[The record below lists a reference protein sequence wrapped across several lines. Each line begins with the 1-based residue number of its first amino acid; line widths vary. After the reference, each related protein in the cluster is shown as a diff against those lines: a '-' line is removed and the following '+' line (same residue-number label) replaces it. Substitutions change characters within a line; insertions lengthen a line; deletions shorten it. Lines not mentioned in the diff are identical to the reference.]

1 MALRVALS
9 GFLALV
15 VAMGIGRFAFTP
27 QVPLMI
33 AEHQFTLTSAGL
45 VAAFNY
51 LGYLFGAF
59 DAMRA
64 SRHVERRLWL
74 GLWGAALLTL
84 LSAVVVGPWWHG
96 LVRFAIGWASGWS
109 MVLIAAWTNERL
121 AHFGRPALS
130 AAVFA
135 GPGAGIFISGM
146 LAVAIH
152 SYDLSAAEAWW
163 VYGVLALVIIA
174 SISINLPRGGELH
187 RPQVVA
193 VPLTLTPALKRLVWS
208 YSLAGFGYIL
218 PATFLSQM
226 ASARFPDSLFAQF
239 VWPVFGGAAV
249 IGIAL
254 GILTRHCLTSQT
266 RLALTLWVQALGVLC
281 AEWVPGVS
289 GLAL

>member
-1 MALRVALS
+1 MVA
-9 GFLALV
+9 
-15 VAMGIGRFAFTP
+15 R
-27 QVPLMI
+27 
-33 AEHQFTLTSAGL
+33 
-45 VAAFNY
+45 
-51 LGYLFGAF
+51 
-59 DAMRA
+59 
-64 SRHVERRLWL
+64 
-74 GLWGAALLTL
+74 
-84 LSAVVVGPWWHG
+84 

-218 PATFLSQM
+218 PATFYRRWPAPVFLI
-226 ASARFPDSLFAQF
+226 AYLRSLFGQSSVGRRSSALH
-239 VWPVFGGAAV
+239 WVF
-249 IGIAL
+249 
-254 GILTRHCLTSQT
+254 
-266 RLALTLWVQALGVLC
+266 
-281 AEWVPGVS
+281 
-289 GLAL
+289 

>member
-84 LSAVVVGPWWHG
+84 LSADALVV
-96 LVRFAIGWASGWS
+96 LYLNASICHQ
-109 MVLIAAWTNERL
+109 L
-121 AHFGRPALS
+121 PDKK
-130 AAVFA
+130 
-135 GPGAGIFISGM
+135 ISG
-146 LAVAIH
+146 
-152 SYDLSAAEAWW
+152 S
-163 VYGVLALVIIA
+163 
-174 SISINLPRGGELH
+174 
-187 RPQVVA
+187 
-193 VPLTLTPALKRLVWS
+193 
-208 YSLAGFGYIL
+208 GF
-218 PATFLSQM
+218 
-226 ASARFPDSLFAQF
+226 
-239 VWPVFGGAAV
+239 
-249 IGIAL
+249 
-254 GILTRHCLTSQT
+254 
-266 RLALTLWVQALGVLC
+266 
-281 AEWVPGVS
+281 
-289 GLAL
+289 